1 MDKLK
6 DSLTVDDIEA
16 LIVKEE
22 AVTLGVKTT
31 AVVLTLENG
40 FEVVGLS
47 SCVNPEKYN
56 LEYGKNIARQRAMDK
71 VWEVAGYKLQ
81 ADLFE
86 NMDDRDGVL
95 PDAKPIDSENH
106 DDDIQY

>member
-1 MDKLK
+1 MPKPLK
-6 DSLTVDDIEA
+6 NSLTIEDVEA

-22 AVTLGVKTT
+22 AVTLGIKTT
-31 AVVLTLENG
+31 AVVITLENG

-47 SCVNPEKYN
+47 SCVDPEKYN
-56 LEYGKNIARQRAMDK
+56 IEFGKNIARQRALDK

-95 PDAKPIDSENH
+95 PDAQKTVSFD
-106 DDDIQY
+106 DDDIPF